1 MARSSYRI
9 SSNKRRGHS
18 RECRSS
24 ALSSPD
30 PTDRPIE
37 LRGITKRF
45 GAVTALNDAGIVL
58 ERGTVSAIVGE
69 NGAGK
74 STLAKIIA
82 GILPKDA
89 GEILCHGKPVAQW
102 SRQAAIAAGIGF
114 VPQTLSVISTLTLVE
129 NHLLAMPGWR
139 LDRRKAARRLSTAA
153 ETMGVRLNLSARI
166 GDMSLAER
174 QIGEIVS
181 AIAAGAHVLLLD
193 EPTSALGPVEVSQ
206 LITLIRRLAS
216 EGTTIG
222 LVTHRISE
230 VLEGADH
237 ITVLRAGSVVLDSAT
252 KGLDAER
259 VAGLM
264 VGDRSRETR
273 ALRPVTSDWQR
284 LNVRGLNVS
293 GEAAPILDG
302 ISFNVRSG
310 EILGIAGVSGAMQPA
325 LAECL
330 AGLQVPDRGDIRID
344 GEPATGDPARATE
357 LGLAYIPEDR
367 LDGLAPDLTNA
378 ENASLLRLSERPFQR
393 FGLRRHAA
401 ETALGRDII
410 ARFEVRPP
418 DPLLK
423 TGGLSGG
430 NQQKLLVGRE
440 LERNPGVVVAH
451 GPTQG
456 LDLAA
461 AAAIRGDLVA
471 AAEAGAAVVVISA
484 DLDELIAVSHRLLV
498 LANGRIS
505 AEFDLA
511 KPLDMAA
518 LGRAMA
524 GTDPSPQ
531 PVPEPMG

>member
-1 MARSSYRI
+1 M
-9 SSNKRRGHS
+9 
-18 RECRSS
+18 
-24 ALSSPD
+24 
-30 PTDRPIE
+30 
-37 LRGITKRF
+37 
-45 GAVTALNDAGIVL
+45 L
-58 ERGTVSAIVGE
+58 ERGRVSAIVGE

-89 GEILCHGKPVAQW
+89 GEIRCHGKPVAQW
-102 SRQAAIAAGIGF
+102 SRQAALAAGIGF
-114 VPQTLSVISTLTLVE
+114 VPQSLSIIPTLTLVE
-129 NHLLAMPGWR
+129 NHLLTLSGWW
-139 LDRRKAARRLSTAA
+139 LDHRKAASQLSAAA
-153 ETMGVRLNLSARI
+153 ETLGVRINLSARA

-181 AIAAGAHVLLLD
+181 AIAAGARVLLLD
-193 EPTSALGPVEVSQ
+193 EPTSALGPVEVNR
-206 LITLIRRLAS
+206 LITLIRGLAAG
-216 EGTTIG
+216 GTTIG

-252 KGLDAER
+252 RGLDAER
-259 VAGLM
+259 VAELM
-264 VGDRSRETR
+264 VGSRSRETR
-273 ALRPVTSDWQR
+273 SLQPVTSDWQR
-284 LNVRGLNVS
+284 LAVRGLCLS
-293 GEAAPILDG
+293 GEAAPILDA
-302 ISFNVRSG
+302 ISFSVRSG
-310 EILGIAGVSGAMQPA
+310 EVLGIAGVSGPMQPA

-330 AGLQVPDRGDIRID
+330 AGLEVPDRGDIRID
-344 GEPATGDPARATE
+344 GEPVTGDPARAAD

-367 LDGLAPDLTNA
+367 LDGLAPHLTNA
-378 ENASLLRLSERPFQR
+378 ENASLLRLSEESFQR
-393 FGLRRHAA
+393 FGLRRPQA
-401 ETALGRDII
+401 EIALGRAVID
-410 ARFEVRPP
+410 RFDVRPAN
-418 DPLLK
+418 PLLK

-440 LERNPGVVVAH
+440 LDRDPGVVVAH

-461 AAAIRGDLVA
+461 AAAVRGDLVA

-484 DLDELIAVSHRLLV
+484 DLDELLAVSHRLLV

-511 KPLDMAA
+511 TPLDMAA

-524 GTDPSPQ
+524 GTDASRTPAL
-531 PVPEPMG
+531 EPLG